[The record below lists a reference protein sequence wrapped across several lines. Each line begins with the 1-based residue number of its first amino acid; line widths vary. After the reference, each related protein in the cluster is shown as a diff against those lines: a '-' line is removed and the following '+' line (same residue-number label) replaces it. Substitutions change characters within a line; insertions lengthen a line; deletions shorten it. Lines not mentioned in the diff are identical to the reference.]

1 MRLQIYPPTDYF
13 LVMRTKG
20 RLGQRAGS
28 QSWQWALV
36 VLTTIV
42 LGTGCD
48 ERERLTFP
56 TPSDGVGP
64 VTFIDK
70 PNGAD
75 TTVVAGAL
83 FSVQG
88 STTDQD
94 GVDTVYFFVTGAG
107 QGFSAFTPELSQTTV
122 RFSLPLATF
131 GHAGQTFEVHVYGV
145 DALGNQGG
153 TSSRLIHI
161 R

>member
-1 MRLQIYPPTDYF
+1 MRLQIYPLTDYF
-13 LVMRTKG
+13 LVMRTIG
-20 RLGQRAGS
+20 RIGRRAGS
-28 QSWQWALV
+28 HGWQCGLV
-36 VLTTIV
+36 GVATLV
-42 LGTGCD
+42 LGSGCE

-64 VTFIDK
+64 VTFIDQ

-75 TTVVAGAL
+75 TTIFAGSL

-107 QGFSAFTPELSQTTV
+107 QGFSPLAPELSQTTV

-131 GHAGQTFEVHVYGV
+131 GYSGQTFEVQVYGV
-145 DALGNQGG
+145 DALGNRGG
-153 TSSRLIHI
+153 TSTRLIHI

>member
-1 MRLQIYPPTDYF
+1 MRVQIDLLTDYF
-13 LVMRTKG
+13 LVMRMIG
-20 RLGQRAGS
+20 RAGRQAVS
-28 QSWQWALV
+28 PRWQSALV
-36 VLTTIV
+36 ALVTIV
-42 LGTGCD
+42 LGSGCD

-64 VTFIDK
+64 VTFIDQ

-75 TTVVAGAL
+75 TTVLAGAL

-107 QGFSAFTPELSQTTV
+107 QGFSPFTPEVAQTTV

-131 GHAGQTFEVHVYGV
+131 GYSGQTFEVQVYGV
-145 DALGNQGG
+145 DALGNRGG
-153 TSSRLIHI
+153 TSTRLIHV

>member
-1 MRLQIYPPTDYF
+1 MRLQNYPFTDYF
-13 LVMRTKG
+13 LEMRTIG
-20 RLGQRAGS
+20 RLGRRAES
-28 QSWQWALV
+28 QWGKRALI
-36 VLTTIV
+36 VLATIV

-56 TPSDGVGP
+56 TPSDGIGP
-64 VTFIDK
+64 VTFIDQ

-75 TTVVAGAL
+75 TTIFAGSL

-107 QGFSAFTPELSQTTV
+107 QGFSPFSPEQSQTTV

-131 GHAGQTFEVHVYGV
+131 GYSGQTFEVQVYGV
-145 DALGNQGG
+145 DALGNRGG
-153 TSSRLIHI
+153 TSSRLIHV

>member
-1 MRLQIYPPTDYF
+1 MRLQICLFTDYF
-13 LVMRTKG
+13 LEMRTIG
-20 RLGQRAGS
+20 RVGQGAGS
-28 QSWQWALV
+28 PWCQSALV
-36 VLTTIV
+36 VVATIV
-42 LGTGCD
+42 LGGCD

-64 VTFIDK
+64 VTFIDQ

-75 TTVVAGAL
+75 TTIFPGAQ

-107 QGFSAFTPELSQTTV
+107 QGFSPFTPEQPQTTV

-131 GHAGQTFEVHVYGV
+131 GYSGQTFEVQVYGV
-145 DALGNQGG
+145 DALGNRGG
-153 TSSRLIHI
+153 TSTRLIHI

>member
-1 MRLQIYPPTDYF
+1 
-13 LVMRTKG
+13 
-20 RLGQRAGS
+20 
-28 QSWQWALV
+28 
-36 VLTTIV
+36 VLATVV

-64 VTFIDK
+64 VTFIDQ

-75 TTVVAGAL
+75 TTIFAGSL

-107 QGFSAFTPELSQTTV
+107 QGFSPFSPELSQTTV

-131 GHAGQTFEVHVYGV
+131 GYSGHTFEVQVYGV
-145 DALGNQGG
+145 DALGNRGG
-153 TSSRLIHI
+153 TSTRLIHV

>member
-1 MRLQIYPPTDYF
+1 MI
-13 LVMRTKG
+13 G
-20 RLGQRAGS
+20 RAGRQAVS
-28 QSWQWALV
+28 PRWQSALV
-36 VLTTIV
+36 ASVTIM
-42 LGTGCD
+42 LGSGCD

-64 VTFIDK
+64 VTFIDQ

-75 TTVVAGAL
+75 TTVFAGAL

-107 QGFSAFTPELSQTTV
+107 QGFSPFTPEVAQTTV

-131 GHAGQTFEVHVYGV
+131 GYSGETFEVQVYGV
-145 DALGNQGG
+145 DALGNRGG
-153 TSSRLIHI
+153 TSSRLIHV

>member
-1 MRLQIYPPTDYF
+1 MRLQFYPLTDYF
-13 LVMRTKG
+13 LVMRNIG
-20 RLGQRAGS
+20 RGGPRAGS
-28 QSWQWALV
+28 PSWKSALA
-36 VLTTIV
+36 VLSAIV
-42 LGTGCD
+42 LGSGCD

-64 VTFIDK
+64 VTFIDQ

-75 TTVVAGAL
+75 TTVLAGAL

-88 STTDQD
+88 STQDPD
-94 GVDTVYFFVTGAG
+94 GVDTVYFFVIGAG
-107 QGFSAFTPELSQTTV
+107 QGFSPFTPELSQTTV

-131 GHAGQTFEVHVYGV
+131 GFAGETFEVQVYGV
-145 DALGNQGG
+145 DALGNRGG
-153 TSSRLIHI
+153 TSSRLIHV

>member
-1 MRLQIYPPTDYF
+1 MRMI
-13 LVMRTKG
+13 G
-20 RLGQRAGS
+20 RAGRQAVS
-28 QSWQWALV
+28 PRWQSALV
-36 VLTTIV
+36 ALVTIV
-42 LGTGCD
+42 LGSGCD

-64 VTFIDK
+64 VTFIDQ

-75 TTVVAGAL
+75 TTVFAGAL

-107 QGFSAFTPELSQTTV
+107 QGFSPFTPEVAQTTV

-131 GHAGQTFEVHVYGV
+131 GYSGETFEVQVYGV
-145 DALGNQGG
+145 DALGNRGG
-153 TSSRLIHI
+153 TSTRLIHV

>member
-1 MRLQIYPPTDYF
+1 MRLQIYPLTDYF
-13 LVMRTKG
+13 LVMRTIGKLG
-20 RLGQRAGS
+20 RRAGS
-28 QSWQWALV
+28 QGWQSALL
-36 VLTTIV
+36 VLAAVV

-64 VTFIDK
+64 VTFIDQ

-75 TTVVAGAL
+75 TTIFAGSL

-107 QGFSAFTPELSQTTV
+107 QGFSPFSPELSQTTV

-131 GHAGQTFEVHVYGV
+131 GYSGQTFEVQVYGV
-145 DALGNQGG
+145 DALGNRGR